1 MWRSLTNMI
10 RGDDS
15 VPRHRNILIPP
26 RHRQA
31 APDTTRLS
39 LLDLSAD
46 ILHQILTLIQGDDQ
60 ESILHLA
67 LVCSSLYHQARY
79 VQFREFTLHLAE
91 DASNGHSQLDY
102 LQTHRPLLPAIRT
115 LYIVGT
121 HSFRKKPR
129 APMTKS
135 QRSRLDPDGLIGHLT
150 PLLPIMTGLSD
161 IYWHEGQEKTVLI
174 PDDLVTALG
183 TRPHIRLHVSTQSAP
198 NVPEPRD
205 VLNRHAA
212 EYRTMVTLR
221 GSPNLVSLSVEY
233 TYSADVDKDA
243 AQAFT
248 EATRRL
254 ILSCPNLR
262 NLSVDIF
269 PFLPSPFYTG
279 FGFSDSD
286 NSQVAP
292 SLETLTILNY
302 PWGTDRRIPHQQPNL
317 DWYDWISDI
326 GILNSVRY
334 PDGVNCPEP
343 EYWATGPTFDWSR
356 ITKLHERKPAF
367 AYYLSQLSPD
377 KIPNLRQVIFEYPA
391 NYPFYPHGGAT
402 PALHFLLNAPQQL
415 EYISVSSL
423 LWLGGDKAEGITRH
437 GKTLKRLAIHN
448 PEPGTD
454 DPRWGLS
461 ALARRLRV
469 STWGAR
475 NTAVR
480 DFLENNEW
488 NCDGGFV
495 NHTTLE
501 IFRDSLPMLEEL
513 EIDMDRGGTGRDEW
527 PWSMLSI
534 LATFPRL
541 RKVKIWFELG
551 ACLFK
556 DGNEDNQED
565 ATLPRPV
572 LTWGAAADMFRYLR
586 QRKKKAGDAV
596 VGIERLEVCT
606 GAGATHGHENK
617 FILEDWTGTEDHRAY
632 SAAKNSTSFVCEL
645 ALWHERGFTVRC
657 PRLNNEE
664 NRKLEQAARTG
675 RNVETDNLDFQ
686 VAFRGPI
693 SLQGWRRKDFQSWL
707 KKSEKGKTKKTR

>member
-1 MWRSLTNMI
+1 MWRSLTNI
-10 RGDDS
+10 VRGDDLG
-15 VPRHRNILIPP
+15 PQHCNILIPP
-26 RHRQA
+26 RDRQA
-31 APDTTRLS
+31 PPDPARLS

-115 LYIVGT
+115 VYIVGT
-121 HSFRKKPR
+121 PSFRKKPR
-129 APMTKS
+129 APITKS
-135 QRSRLDPDGLIGHLT
+135 QRSRLDPDGLVRHLT

-161 IYWHEGQEKTVLI
+161 IYWHEGQEKMVLI
-174 PDDLVTALG
+174 PEDLVTALG
-183 TRPHIRLHVSTQSAP
+183 TRPHIRLHVSIQS
-198 NVPEPRD
+198 
-205 VLNRHAA
+205 A

-233 TYSADVDKDA
+233 TYNADLDKDA
-243 AQAFT
+243 ARAFT

-269 PFLPSPFYTG
+269 PFLPSLFYTG
-279 FGFSDSD
+279 FGFSDNDKD
-286 NSQVAP
+286 NGHVTP

-302 PWGTDRRIPHQQPNL
+302 PWGTDRRIPHQQPNRN
-317 DWYDWISDI
+317 WYDWISDI

-334 PDGVNCPEP
+334 PHDVNCPEP
-343 EYWATGPTFDWSR
+343 EYWATSPTFDWSR

-377 KIPNLRQVIFEYPA
+377 QIPNLRQVIFEYPA
-391 NYPFYPHGGAT
+391 DHPVYPHGGAT
-402 PALHFLLNAPQQL
+402 PALHFLLYAPQQL

-423 LWLGGDKAEGITRH
+423 LWLGGDKAECITRH

-461 ALARRLRV
+461 ALARRHRIL
-469 STWGAR
+469 
-475 NTAVR
+475 
-480 DFLENNEW
+480 
-488 NCDGGFV
+488 
-495 NHTTLE
+495 
-501 IFRDSLPMLEEL
+501 RDSLPMLEEL
-513 EIDMDRGGTGRDEW
+513 EIDMDRGGTGRNEW

-556 DGNEDNQED
+556 DGNEDDQED
-565 ATLPRPV
+565 ATPPRPV
-572 LTWGAAADMFRYLR
+572 LTWGAAADMFRFLR
-586 QRKKKAGDAV
+586 QRKKKAGDVV
-596 VGIERLEVCT
+596 VGIERLELCT

-617 FILEDWTGTEDHRAY
+617 FFLENWTGIEDHRAY
-632 SAAKNSTSFVCEL
+632 WAAKNSTTFVCEL
-645 ALWHERGFTVRC
+645 ALWHERGFMVRC
-657 PRLNNEE
+657 PRLNNED
-664 NRKLEQAARTG
+664 NRKLEWAARAG
-675 RNVETDNLDFQ
+675 KNLETDNLDLR
-686 VAFRGPI
+686 VAFRGPV
-693 SLQGWRRKDFQSWL
+693 SFKEWKSKGFQGWLQ
-707 KKSEKGKTKKTR
+707 KSEKEKTKKTR